1 MFSNN
6 LYQPQVVAALSQ
18 FTNLLSTATARTGT
32 NASTSKYRIS
42 SHQTRKEKKETTSI
56 STSDRLNEVKK
67 TNEKLTIGVNDLVAL
82 PSQINVEE
90 LSPFLSLI
98 RQNVVPSH
106 VSAETFFEN
115 KAGFPESSLS
125 SHDLQAEVQRILKTE
140 PFRKFLTSYTSN
152 LFHQQRRGFKTKRAT
167 VQPSKTDS
175 GLFNFKYDFNK
186 SFSEPQSSDKL
197 NELLKECKDKDRQT
211 QIQVAFAEGYAAKGD
226 NPTQRKTLKKRLLNY
241 AILIATAY
249 ILLVVLRVSSVFN
262 GSGMGGMGILRQQQF
277 EINAEEVQV
286 TFDDVKGVDTAKDE
300 LYDVVDFL
308 KDPDKYT
315 ALGAKL
321 PKGVLLVGP
330 PGVGKTLMARA
341 VAGEAGVPFFQCSGS
356 EFDEMYVGLGAKRV
370 REMFRQAKMKGPCV
384 IFIDEIDSVAAKRT
398 NSTIHPY
405 ANQTVNQLLAEMDG
419 FTQNDGLIV
428 VGATNRVDNLDK
440 ALRRPGRFDVEVQV
454 FLPDLKGRTE
464 ILNLYMKKIKADESI
479 DAKALAKGTIG
490 FSGADLHNLVN
501 QAALKAAI
509 EGKDFVSMKHMYF
522 ARDKVILGP
531 ENKNKIPDEQ
541 TNWNTAYHEAGHTLV
556 AYFTKEATPLHKV
569 TISPRGMS
577 LGHTSFI
584 PDKEQYGETKVALLA
599 TLDVA
604 MGGRVAEEV
613 IYGLDNV
620 TTGAM
625 SDFQQATRIATNM
638 VKKYGMSE
646 KIGVRFFE
654 EGSVDTGVSFMITS
668 DMSPAVQEQI
678 DSEIKRLLQE
688 SYERAKQILK
698 SHSHEHK
705 QLAKALMDFET
716 LDKDEI
722 KTVIEGRKLNK
733 QTN

>member
-1 MFSNN
+1 M
-6 LYQPQVVAALSQ
+6 VVAALSQ

-32 NASTSKYRIS
+32 SAGTSKYRRIS
-42 SHQTRKEKKETTSI
+42 SHQTRKEKKETTST

-67 TNEKLTIGVNDLVAL
+67 ANEKLTIGVNDLVAL

-125 SHDLQAEVQRILKTE
+125 NHDVQAEVQRILKTE

-167 VQPSKTDS
+167 VPKTDS
-175 GLFNFKYDFNK
+175 GLFDFKYDFNK
-186 SFSEPQSSDKL
+186 AFAEPQSSDKL
-197 NELLKECKDKDRQT
+197 NELLKECKDNKDMQT
-211 QIQVAFAEGYAAKGD
+211 QIQIAFAEGYAAKGD
-226 NPTQRKTLKKRLLNY
+226 NPTSKKALWKKFLKAGL
-241 AILIATAY
+241 LIATLY
-249 ILLVVLRVSSVFN
+249 ILLVVLRVYSVFN
-262 GSGMGGMGILRQQQF
+262 GSSMGGIGILRQHQF
-277 EINAEEVQV
+277 EINAEEVHV

-370 REMFRQAKMKGPCV
+370 RELFKQAKMKGPCV

-440 ALRRPGRFDVEVQV
+440 ALRRPGRFDVEVHV

-464 ILNLYMKKIKADESI
+464 ILNLYMKKIKADKSI
-479 DAKALAKGTIG
+479 DAEALAKGTIG
-490 FSGADLHNLVN
+490 FSGADLNNLVN
-501 QAALKAAI
+501 QAALKAAM
-509 EGKDFVSMKHMYF
+509 EGKDFVSMEHMYF
-522 ARDKVILGP
+522 ARDKVIMGP

-584 PDKEQYGETKVALLA
+584 PDKEQYGETKMALLA
-599 TLDVA
+599 ALDVA

-613 IYGLDNV
+613 IYGIDNV

-654 EGSVDTGVSFMITS
+654 EGTVDTGVSFMVTS

-733 QTN
+733 QKN